1 MTLTEYL
8 RILRR
13 WGWILVLLALLA
25 AGSAYVFS
33 AIQTPVY
40 RSTNFVGVQPSRP
53 DFGLSQSTKAL
64 LRYYVFVID
73 QDDFAERVIDR
84 LNLDMTS
91 DQLLGAST
99 IASDD
104 SRFVIQIDVDHVNGD
119 TANDIAR
126 VWAEEFKAWRDAE
139 NAKVNR
145 EDQVQ
150 ANLADRPQ
158 YSLLRPHTPI
168 NTLAGGILGLLVG
181 AVIVFLVE
189 YREASVIRFAD
200 DVERGLGLPVLGAV
214 PPVESA
220 GAARARSAR
229 AA

>member
-1 MTLTEYL
+1 MPLTEYF
-8 RILRR
+8 RIFRR

-33 AIQTPVY
+33 AVQTPIY
-40 RSTNFVGVQPSRP
+40 RSTIFVGVQPSRP

-64 LRYYVFVID
+64 LRYYVFVLD
-73 QDDFAERVIDR
+73 QEVYATKVLDR
-84 LNLDMTS
+84 LSLDMTPE
-91 DQLLGAST
+91 QLLGNST

-119 TANDIAR
+119 VANDIAR

-145 EDQVQ
+145 EDRVE
-150 ANLADRPQ
+150 ANLADQAQ
-158 YSLLRPHTPI
+158 YALLRPKTAI

-181 AVIVFLVE
+181 GVIVFLVE
-189 YREASVIRFAD
+189 YREASIIRFVED
-200 DVERGLGLPVLGAV
+200 LERGLGLPVLGVV
-214 PPVESA
+214 PPAEPA
-220 GAARARSAR
+220 AAARARSA
-229 AA
+229 